1 MAVIAVVAL
10 KGGVGKTTTAVYLS
24 LVLAAGG
31 ARVVLA
37 DADRQASAL
46 RWADEAGGLGE
57 AVLTVGATTPETL
70 RGLRDLAAGAEVII
84 DTPPGDLRLVRA
96 ALARADVALIPVRPT
111 MLDLDRLGETL
122 EEVRNAAVP
131 GVILLTQV
139 RSRTRSLAGARSA
152 LDELG
157 LPLLDTVIPAREAI
171 AASFG
176 DAADSEGF
184 DSYRR
189 ALGELQAAL
198 TTTTEAP

>member
-57 AVLTVGATTPETL
+57 SVLTVGATTPETL

-122 EEVRNAAVP
+122 DEVRNAAVP

-184 DSYRR
+184 DTYRR
-189 ALGELQAAL
+189 ALGEQQAAL
-198 TTTTEAP
+198 TTTTEAG